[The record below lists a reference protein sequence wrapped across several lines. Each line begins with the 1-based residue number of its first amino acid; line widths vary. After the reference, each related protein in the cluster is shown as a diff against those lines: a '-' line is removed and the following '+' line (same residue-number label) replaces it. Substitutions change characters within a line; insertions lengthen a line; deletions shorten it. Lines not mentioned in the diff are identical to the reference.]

1 MTTSKKAVSS
11 KSKEK
16 HASKAAKKLVI
27 SKGEKSVLQKKRP
40 VCDSTV
46 DEAAVDYDVK
56 CRSINLVNIINNL
69 TEEQSSA
76 IRSIGFGGLLDLRV
90 TKLPKEIIPW
100 FLDAFDEKSYLFKV
114 SGSRFV
120 LSKEDVY
127 DCFCLPTGP
136 KDLDLVGTSRS
147 KLSQEEESKTLKDRW
162 RQRYNIT
169 RVGKSI
175 PLGKLCD
182 DLKVCREASDDFKRL
197 FVLYS
202 MSVFLAPTSNSQVDL
217 KLLKA
222 VEDVDSISQFDWCKY
237 VFECLIKAI
246 GGAKKDRK
254 MLCGCIYILM
264 IAYFHRYAYK
274 GKEMASDLPLIQHW
288 DNNNFI
294 ERAKMELAGTSL
306 GDAILSSVA
315 YPICKKR
322 KVDSVDDDHVLRF
335 HPKKKGKRS
344 SKQKFIMLDLPDGVD
359 DDEEIQNKAVDDVHE
374 LFLKI
379 KQYSEVFHETYIK
392 TISEIRR
399 KLAERVRPTSTSTS
413 SPTVELTP
421 TQAFFADPD
430 FHRYVD
436 EVVEISKSMKSAT
449 KKIPPFQRLSQL
461 VAEYGNKSNE
471 LGGVSVEDEGARVV
485 DVTRLGADINEG
497 VEGSSNV
504 SEKAIKDTGRG
515 IVIEEVHACMNADP
529 LNELGGEDVEAE
541 VGPKA
546 LVGSPLVVK
555 AADPTCL
562 LNRVLGDLLP
572 SDHNIQKSGDVF
584 DREEAVLFNKNDV
597 VGHKHVDVPS
607 STVLHHPFLFHSSKL
622 ISSMIIVPENLGCS
636 IDCGVVDP
644 NQTIV
649 SKCLLENKDLFSP
662 VLRVR
667 KQVMDYC
674 FTSDHTFAK
683 NEQLSFY
690 GVTHFLSR
698 EDVESLLPDN
708 EILMNTDLMGI
719 FLNDNNL
726 TKGLEVCKF
735 PLLVVPFNWHQ
746 IDEPNL
752 DCGLFLML
760 HMLLYCGKASDCDL
774 GNPQSRIL
782 YRAEVAATLM
792 LSDINDLRP
801 QLLLRIE
808 KFENEKQSLLPKL
821 LDLRKQVAEK
831 VTANENVNLGEEVGE
846 EDEERQK
853 KGENRESDDNEVRE
867 AREGNVE
874 TPTKGVK
881 RKADDDFEPDS
892 AKFSKSVLG
901 SRSAKKSHGLGC
913 TYDSGD
919 ADSSSLLVSKFMREN
934 KDVFS
939 EMAILR
945 KDVLDYCFLQKK
957 EIKPGYNT
965 LNFL

>member
-69 TEEQSSA
+69 TEEKSSA

-197 FVLYS
+197 FVLYI
-202 MSVFLAPTSNSQVDL
+202 DL

-264 IAYFHRYAYK
+264 IAYFHRYAYR

-359 DDEEIQNKAVDDVHE
+359 DDEEIQNKAVDV
-374 LFLKI
+374 I
-379 KQYSEVFHETYIK
+379 
-392 TISEIRR
+392 
-399 KLAERVRPTSTSTS
+399 
-413 SPTVELTP
+413 
-421 TQAFFADPD
+421 
-430 FHRYVD
+430 
-436 EVVEISKSMKSAT
+436 VEISKSMKSAT

-471 LGGVSVEDEGARVV
+471 FGGVSVEDEGARVV

-504 SEKAIKDTGRG
+504 SEKAIKDT
-515 IVIEEVHACMNADP
+515 DP

-555 AADPTCL
+555 VVDPTCL

-584 DREEAVLFNKNDV
+584 DREEAVIFNKNDV
-597 VGHKHVDVPS
+597 VGHKHVD
-607 STVLHHPFLFHSSKL
+607 L

-708 EILMNTDLMGI
+708 EILMNVIDCWCLLLNEQCFRRKAPVSTSRCFFGLAHSADLMGI

-735 PLLVVPFNWHQ
+735 PLVVVPFNWHQ

-760 HMLLYCGKASDCDL
+760 HMLLYCGKAFDCDL

-831 VTANENVNLGEEVGE
+831 VTANENVNLGEEVRE

-881 RKADDDFEPDS
+881 RKADDDFEPGS

-934 KDVFS
+934 NDVFS
-939 EMAILR
+939 EMAVLR